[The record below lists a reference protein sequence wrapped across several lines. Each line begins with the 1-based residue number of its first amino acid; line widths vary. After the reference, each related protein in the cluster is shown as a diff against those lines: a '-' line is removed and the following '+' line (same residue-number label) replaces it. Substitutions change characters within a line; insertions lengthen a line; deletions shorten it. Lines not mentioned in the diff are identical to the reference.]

1 MRVKLFV
8 DKEAQTFEHKPKKAD
23 QIKLADE
30 NLRGVRGAR
39 SLGAS
44 VGNEFGEK

>member
-8 DKEAQTFEHKPKKAD
+8 DKEAQTFEHKPKKAN
-23 QIKLADE
+23 QTKLADE
-30 NLRGVRGAR
+30 NLRGVRVAP

-44 VGNEFGEK
+44 VENEFGKK